1 MKMQGRSQQQF
12 RVELLFLVQHSDSEP
27 EEESDTLEDL
37 VPLNIEDEESM
48 AGSQDDDQDSRT
60 DEEPDWANLEGS
72 AASTEE
78 SGDEDHSEADPKNN
92 IR

>member
-1 MKMQGRSQQQF
+1 
-12 RVELLFLVQHSDSEP
+12 
-27 EEESDTLEDL
+27 
-37 VPLNIEDEESM
+37 M
-48 AGSQDDDQDSRT
+48 AGSRDDDQDNRT

-78 SGDEDHSEADPKNN
+78 SGDENPSETDPKNN

>member
-1 MKMQGRSQQQF
+1 MKMQGRSQEQF

-27 EEESDTLEDL
+27 EEDL

>member
-1 MKMQGRSQQQF
+1 M
-12 RVELLFLVQHSDSEP
+12 LFLVQPSDSGP
-27 EEESDTLEDL
+27 EEESDTLDDV

-48 AGSQDDDQDSRT
+48 AGSQDDDQENRT
-60 DEEPDWANLEGS
+60 DEPDWANLEDS

-78 SGDEDHSEADPKNN
+78 SGDEDPLEADPNNN

>member
-1 MKMQGRSQQQF
+1 
-12 RVELLFLVQHSDSEP
+12 
-27 EEESDTLEDL
+27 
-37 VPLNIEDEESM
+37 M

-78 SGDEDHSEADPKNN
+78 SGDEDHSEADTKNN

>member
-1 MKMQGRSQQQF
+1 M
-12 RVELLFLVQHSDSEP
+12 FLVQPSDSGP
-27 EEESDTLEDL
+27 EEESDTLEDV

-48 AGSQDDDQDSRT
+48 AGSQDDDQENRT
-60 DEEPDWANLEGS
+60 HEEPDWANLEDS

-78 SGDEDHSEADPKNN
+78 RGDEDPLAADPNNN